1 MCRYISLWRALWF
14 LLIAL
19 VWASCR
25 KNNVDPEGYPDIP
38 TAGTPTEQVLDSLYM
53 YAKEV
58 WLWQQY
64 LPDYGST
71 KIRNYANLGVPNA
84 YKAGLYFL
92 LSPVINPATGQPFE
106 KGMADQHLKYSY
118 LTDPVAMR
126 TAMSALSSN
135 GLAEDMGFEAA
146 QYAVNDVR
154 VAYVMPGSSASAKG
168 MQRGDRIV
176 EVDGRTMRS
185 IWEVNRA
192 LALSTVE
199 LLLQRDKG
207 TTLRMTLQSSVY
219 VSDGIFKSSLL
230 ELSGET
236 LGYLAF
242 STFTNLPQAAT
253 KMESIM
259 DVFATKDVHT
269 LIIDLRYNRGG
280 YLSAVRHLANLIAP
294 TSLNGRIMYSTH
306 YNSLMQQGKAQIL
319 SNQLYYDSKGEP
331 VYIKKRRATMLD
343 VDFSITGNTQRFK
356 KTGSLKNIRQLYFI
370 VTGNTAS
377 ASEMLINIF
386 KPHLDVKVVGAVT
399 YGKPVGF
406 FGINLDGYTL
416 YLSSFL
422 IKNSAD
428 QGDYFDG
435 FIPDI
440 SATDD
445 FGYDFGDVREASLL
459 AVLNAIAGVKR
470 EVPEKRMATKGT
482 DRPPQYRFYVS
493 GFPALL
499 DDESKL
505 LKMRD

>member
-1 MCRYISLWRALWF
+1 MCRNMIFLRAIWF
-14 LLIAL
+14 LLLAL

-25 KNNVDPEGYPDIP
+25 KDNVEPDRYNEIP
-38 TAGTPTEQVLDSLYM
+38 TTGTSTEKVLDSLYM

-64 LPDYGST
+64 LPDYGAAKMRS
-71 KIRNYANLGVPNA
+71 YANLGVPNA
-84 YKAGLYFL
+84 YNAGLYFL

-106 KGMADQHLKYSY
+106 KPFADQHLKYSY
-118 LTDPVAMR
+118 LTDPIAMGK
-126 TAMSALSSN
+126 ALSALSSN
-135 GLAEDMGFEAA
+135 GQAEDMGFEAA

-154 VAYVMPGSSASAKG
+154 VAYVMPGSSASARG
-168 MQRGDRIV
+168 MQRGDRIL
-176 EVDGRTMRS
+176 EVDGRPMRS

-192 LALSTVE
+192 LALPMVE
-199 LLLQRDKG
+199 LLLQRDKV
-207 TTLRMTLQSSVY
+207 TTLRMTVQSSVY
-219 VSDGIFKSSLL
+219 VSDGIFKSGML
-230 ELSGET
+230 EQSGET

-259 DVFATKDVHT
+259 DAFASKDVHT

-280 YLSAVRHLANLIAP
+280 YLSAVSHLANLIAP
-294 TSLNGRIMYSTH
+294 MSLNGRIMYSTH

-331 VYIKKRRATMLD
+331 VYIKNRRATLLD
-343 VDFSITGNTQRFK
+343 VDFSIAGNTQKFE
-356 KTGSLKNIRQLYFI
+356 KTGSLKNIRKLYFI

-377 ASEMLINIF
+377 ASEMLINVF

-406 FGINLDGYTL
+406 FGIKLDNYTL

-422 IKNSAD
+422 IKNSTGK
-428 QGDYFDG
+428 GDYFDG

-440 SATDD
+440 PAADD
-445 FGYDFGDVREASLL
+445 FGYDFGDVREASLT
-459 AVLNAIAGVKR
+459 AALNAIAGVKW
-470 EVPEKRMATKGT
+470 EGVEKRMATKGT
-482 DRPPQYRFYVS
+482 DRPPQHRFVVS

-499 DDESKL
+499 DDENKL
-505 LKMRD
+505 LNPQD